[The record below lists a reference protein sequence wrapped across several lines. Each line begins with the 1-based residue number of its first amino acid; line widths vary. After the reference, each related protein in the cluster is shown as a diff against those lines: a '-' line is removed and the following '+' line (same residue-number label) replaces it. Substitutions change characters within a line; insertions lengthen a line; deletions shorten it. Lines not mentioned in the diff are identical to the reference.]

1 MLLVVNAMRHIDIM
15 SVMILLLLF
24 ALEVTTP
31 LVNRTNALVNGFTH
45 SVLDEHF
52 GWTS

>member
-1 MLLVVNAMRHIDIM
+1 MRIDGIVVAFLGCLLISSAALPSICWT
-15 SVMILLLLF
+15 F
-24 ALEVTTP
+24 AGASGSSALTP
-31 LVNRTNALVNGFTH
+31 IGFTH